1 MSFVHLLDVSVY
13 EVFQTIG
20 VFLKEHCN
28 RSVKPRIIIF
38 QTVYQRYLQKSI
50 SGRSRFP
57 SDFASNVYKTLVDST
72 SNTSIQFICI
82 TSPESQSCGMYM
94 TITRNIGDRLQRPSG
109 PWRQYPIVR
118 STKTDQTIGIV
129 RIQDHGRLPFDF
141 SSSQLSKSQAIR
153 LTSSFERVIPCHF
166 RCRKLVRVAGRR
178 LCLWHRL
185 LHLLRKIR

>member
-20 VFLKEHCN
+20 MFLKEHCN

-72 SNTSIQFICI
+72 SNTSI
-82 TSPESQSCGMYM
+82 
-94 TITRNIGDRLQRPSG
+94 
-109 PWRQYPIVR
+109 
-118 STKTDQTIGIV
+118 
-129 RIQDHGRLPFDF
+129 
-141 SSSQLSKSQAIR
+141 
-153 LTSSFERVIPCHF
+153 
-166 RCRKLVRVAGRR
+166 
-178 LCLWHRL
+178 
-185 LHLLRKIR
+185 